1 MHAKL
6 DEHPTPTPTPTPTP
20 SPSSSPSPTPT
31 PHQVHAKLNEMMEL
45 VKRLSPVV
53 RV

>member
-6 DEHPTPTPTPTPTP
+6 DENPTPTPTPTPTP
-20 SPSSSPSPTPT
+20 SPSPT